1 MARAFSSITCRPQ
14 PILSKIL
21 TLTTPANMNTS
32 ISRFRLPG
40 FLQSCAA
47 LLMLAA
53 GAGAAEKRIALVMG
67 VWEYDSP
74 GLQDLPGIE
83 DDVNRFGERLRQL
96 GFEVTVSK
104 NPGIKEAKAAVDA
117 FGERLKEPEAVG
129 LFYFSGH
136 GGEFDGANYLIP
148 KTATISASSDL
159 DSEALN
165 SKRLLHKM
173 ETSGAKVNLVFLDC
187 CRNEFTKTK
196 SAATTP
202 GGMAA
207 MSARGTFIGFA
218 TASAKEANASSDG
231 SIYTTALL
239 KHMGERGLSI
249 TDMHTKVT
257 GEVSRA
263 TEELGIPQTP
273 FQYSGLSDLF
283 YFVPPD
289 QQAPPPPPP
298 PQPPA
303 PPVTPTDEPRPALS
317 PWMFADSSAR
327 RLTRADLAGMSAD
340 DLWRARNEIYAR
352 KGYRFA
358 SERGRS
364 LTARLGSEYRGT
376 TSDQVAVC
384 DSFNAVERANVE
396 LIQQAEGGGGAMPGP
411 ARAPAPRAN
420 AGGGLWLIADSS
432 TRRLA
437 RGELAGLTKAELW
450 RARNEIFA
458 RHGLIFNSDRG
469 RAFTRS
475 LGNAYQPVS
484 SNTDKVEATFNATE
498 QANVDLIRSLE

>member
-1 MARAFSSITCRPQ
+1 
-14 PILSKIL
+14 
-21 TLTTPANMNTS
+21 MNTS
-32 ISRFRLPG
+32 LSLFRSSGL
-40 FLQSCAA
+40 LRSCAA
-47 LLMLAA
+47 LLLLAA

-67 VWEYDSP
+67 VWDYDSP

-83 DDVNRFGERLRQL
+83 DDVNRFSERIKQL
-96 GFEVTVSK
+96 GFEVTVAK

-117 FGERLKEPEAVG
+117 FGERLKEPDAVG

-136 GGEFDGANYLIP
+136 GGEFEGANYLIP
-148 KTATISASSDL
+148 KTAVIGASSDL

-165 SKRLLHKM
+165 SKRLLNKM
-173 ETSGAKVNLVFLDC
+173 EASGAKVNLVFLDC
-187 CRNEFTKTK
+187 CRNEFSKTK
-196 SAATTP
+196 SAASSP

-231 SIYTTALL
+231 SIYTNALL
-239 KHMGERGLSI
+239 NHMGERGLSI

-263 TEELGIPQTP
+263 TEELGVPQTP
-273 FQYSGLSDLF
+273 FQYSGLSSLF

-298 PQPPA
+298 PPPPR
-303 PPVTPTDEPRPALS
+303 PPVVPVQPVDEPLPPVAQS
-317 PWMFADSSAR
+317 PWLFADSSAR
-327 RLTRADLAGMSAD
+327 RLSRADLAGMSAD

-358 SERGRS
+358 SERGRALTS
-364 LTARLGSEYRGT
+364 LLGNEYRGT
-376 TSDQVAVC
+376 TSDQIAVSN
-384 DSFNAVERANVE
+384 SFNAVEQANVE
-396 LIQQAEGGGGAMPGP
+396 LIQQAEGGGGGAMPGRP
-411 ARAPAPRAN
+411 PAPAPRVN
-420 AGGGLWLIADSS
+420 AGGGGLWLIADSS

-450 RARNEIFA
+450 RARNEIYA

-469 RAFTRS
+469 RAFTRA
-475 LGNAYQPVS
+475 LGNAYVPFS
-484 SNTDKVEATFNATE
+484 SDPNKVEATFNAAE

>member
-1 MARAFSSITCRPQ
+1 MKAR
-14 PILSKIL
+14 LSALCLFTFIRSRQ
-21 TLTTPANMNTS
+21 AAHMNTP
-32 ISRFRLPG
+32 IFAFRSSGL
-40 FLQSCAA
+40 LRSCTA

-83 DDVNRFGERLRQL
+83 DDVNRFSDRLKQL
-96 GFEVTVSK
+96 GFEVTVAK
-104 NPGIKEAKAAVDA
+104 NPGIKEAKGAVDA
-117 FGERLKEPEAVG
+117 FGERLKEPDAVG

-136 GGEFDGANYLIP
+136 GGEFEGANYLIP
-148 KTATISASSDL
+148 KTAVIGASSDL

-165 SKRLLHKM
+165 SKRLLNKM
-173 ETSGAKVNLVFLDC
+173 EASGAKVNLVFLDC
-187 CRNEFTKTK
+187 CRNEFSKTK
-196 SAATTP
+196 SAASSP

-231 SIYTTALL
+231 SIYTNALL
-239 KHMGERGLSI
+239 NHMGERGLSI

-263 TEELGIPQTP
+263 TEELGVPQTP
-273 FQYSGLSDLF
+273 FQYSGLSSLF

-289 QQAPPPPPP
+289 QPAPPPLPPP
-298 PQPPA
+298 PRPPVPPVPPVPPPDDPRPPA
-303 PPVTPTDEPRPALS
+303 AQS

-327 RLTRADLAGMSAD
+327 RLTRADLAGMSVD

-358 SERGRS
+358 SERGRA
-364 LTARLGSEYRGT
+364 LTALLGSEYRGT
-376 TSDQVAVC
+376 TSDQIAVSN
-384 DSFNAVERANVE
+384 SFNAVEQANVE
-396 LIQQAEGGGGAMPGP
+396 LIQQAEGGGGAVPGP
-411 ARAPAPRAN
+411 APAPRVN
-420 AGGGLWLIADSS
+420 GGGGLWLIADSS
-432 TRRLA
+432 TRRLT
-437 RGELAGLTKAELW
+437 RGELAGLTKEELW

-458 RHGLIFNSDRG
+458 RHGLIFNSGRG

-475 LGNAYQPVS
+475 LGKAYVPFS
-484 SNTDKVEATFNATE
+484 SDTDKVEGTFNATE
-498 QANVDLIRSLE
+498 QFNVDLIRKLE